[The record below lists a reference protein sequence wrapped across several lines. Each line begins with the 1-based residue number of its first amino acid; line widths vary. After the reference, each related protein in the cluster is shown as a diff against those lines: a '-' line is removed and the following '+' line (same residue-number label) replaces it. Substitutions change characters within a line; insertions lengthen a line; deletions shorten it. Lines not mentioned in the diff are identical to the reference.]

1 LYVHALR
8 NVVPEEDREGGRGG
22 RDEGGKEG
30 RGRREEQRGDEGGHK
45 QWGLKKTSKHNS
57 SEIQLSK
64 F

>member
-1 LYVHALR
+1 MFMRSEMLCPR
-8 NVVPEEDREGGRGG
+8 RIGREGGGG